1 MGLPRVIKCVKVA
14 YEVQGSYNEYNEF
27 LWLLI
32 ALLKIIE
39 TGKEIKRG

>member
-1 MGLPRVIKCVKVA
+1 MDFRCIKVA
-14 YEVQGSYNEYNEF
+14 QEDQDSYNEYNEF
-27 LWLLI
+27 LGLLI